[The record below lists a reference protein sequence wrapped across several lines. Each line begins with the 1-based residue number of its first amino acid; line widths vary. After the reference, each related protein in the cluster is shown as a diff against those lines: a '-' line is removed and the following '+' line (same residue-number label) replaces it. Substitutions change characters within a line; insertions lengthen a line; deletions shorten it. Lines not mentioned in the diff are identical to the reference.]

1 MELFLF
7 EPQLSSHG
15 SHYLNYAVDIGKAAE
30 KSGLSTK
37 VFADRAIEPD
47 ALQTLKRSNIEVLP
61 VFPSSLI
68 SRIRIR
74 AIIWPAM
81 AFIYAWTLI
90 KYSRNISGSHI
101 VCTVSGT
108 LEYLSGI
115 SLAILAGVFR
125 FKILVQMYSWE
136 TREHTSATPKLIR
149 LYRNITEL
157 LVIKAIDK
165 GNLLLCGQGREV
177 AEHISKRLNRSVP
190 SLPFAIDWSKYKK
203 NGSTNF
209 PLQIGFLGVMRAEKG
224 FRQFVE
230 AVENLKA
237 NVDIIVQAQLPEALG
252 ESDAPELIERLKRNH
267 RCQVLEGELSIR
279 EYRKVIS
286 KIDISILPYRP
297 SNFSRKTSNI
307 FSESVGLGKLIVAPR
322 ATLMGKMLETM
333 NIGISYS
340 PYTSKALQ
348 NAIDAAVSNFDELH
362 HRARKKANNWC
373 DENSADSFIKHILL
387 FAGSAT
393 V

>member
-1 MELFLF
+1 MELLLF
-7 EPQLSSHG
+7 EPQLRSNG
-15 SHYLNYAVDIGKAAE
+15 SHYLNYAVDIGKAAG
-30 KSGLSTK
+30 KSNFRTK
-37 VFADRAIEPD
+37 VFVDRAIEPD
-47 ALQTLKRSNIEVLP
+47 ALQTIKRSNIEVFP

-90 KYSRNISGSHI
+90 KYSRKISGSHI
-101 VCTVSGT
+101 VCTVSGK

-115 SLAILAGVFR
+115 SLAILAGGFR

-149 LYRNITEL
+149 LYRNITEF

-165 GNLLLCGQGREV
+165 GNLLLSAQGREV
-177 AEHISKRLNRSVP
+177 AKHISKRLNRCVP
-190 SLPFAIDWSKYKK
+190 SLPFAIDWSNYKK
-203 NGSTNF
+203 NGLTNF
-209 PLQIGFLGVMRAEKG
+209 PLQIGFLGVMRTEKG

-237 NVDIIVQAQLPEALG
+237 DVDIIVQAQVPEALG
-252 ESDAPELIERLKRNH
+252 EPDAPELIERLKRNH
-267 RCQVLEGELSIR
+267 RCQVLEGELSTR
-279 EYRKVIS
+279 EYRKVLS
-286 KIDISILPYRP
+286 KIDIAILPYRP
-297 SNFSRKTSNI
+297 NDFSRKTSNI

-322 ATLMGKMLETM
+322 ATLMGKMLAFLNLGVT
-333 NIGISYS
+333 YS

-362 HRARKKANNWC
+362 KKARKKANYWRE
-373 DENSADSFIKHILL
+373 ENSADSFIKHILL
-387 FAGSAT
+387 FAG
-393 V
+393 

>member
-1 MELFLF
+1 MELLLF
-7 EPQLSSHG
+7 EPQLRSNG

-30 KSGLSTK
+30 KSGLRTK
-37 VFADRAIEPD
+37 VFVDRAIEPD
-47 ALQTLKRSNIEVLP
+47 ALQTIKRSNIEVLP

-68 SRIRIR
+68 FRIRIR

-90 KYSRNISGSHI
+90 KYSRKISGNHI

-108 LEYLSGI
+108 LECLSGI

-136 TREHTSATPKLIR
+136 TREDTSATPKLIR

-165 GNLLLCGQGREV
+165 GNLLLRGQGREV

-190 SLPFAIDWSKYKK
+190 SLPFAIDWSDYNK
-203 NGSTNF
+203 NELTNS
-209 PLQIGFLGVMRAEKG
+209 PLQIGFLGAMRAEKG

-237 NVDIIVQAQLPEALG
+237 DVDIIVQAQVPEALG
-252 ESDAPELIERLKRNH
+252 EPDAPELIERLKRNH
-267 RCQVLEGELSIR
+267 RCQVLEGELSTR
-279 EYRKVIS
+279 EYRKVLS
-286 KIDISILPYRP
+286 KIDIAILPYRP
-297 SNFSRKTSNI
+297 NDFSRKTSNI

-322 ATLMGKMLETM
+322 ATLMGKMLAFL
-333 NIGISYS
+333 NIGVTYS

-362 HRARKKANNWC
+362 QKARKKANYWRE
-373 DENSADSFIKHILL
+373 ENSADSFIKRILL
-387 FAGSAT
+387 FP